1 MIKVINMANFK
12 GIFTAQLTPFDK
24 NDKINDA
31 ALEKLIKHNI
41 DMGVSGFYV
50 GGSTAE
56 AFHMTAD
63 ERKYL
68 LEAVKSVA
76 KDKTIIAHI
85 GTLNQNEAIDLAKH
99 AEKVGA
105 DAISS
110 VAPFYYKMTFN
121 EIKDYY
127 YSVAES
133 VNIPMLVYN
142 FPMNTG
148 VTMTMKEFDQFF
160 ENDKFLGFK
169 HTSSDFF
176 TLERV
181 KAKYPEKIAL
191 NGFDEMFLGGIVMGA
206 DGGIGSTYNFMANK
220 FVKIMEL
227 VKEGKIEEA
236 REIQHDIN
244 KVVETLF
251 SIELMPAQKEVLNQ
265 LGFDF
270 GNCRKPFRE
279 LTTEEKK
286 IIEKEILPLL

>member
-1 MIKVINMANFK
+1 MANFK
-12 GIFTAQLTPFDK
+12 GVFTAQLTPFDK
-24 NDKINDA
+24 NNKINDS
-31 ALEKLIKHNI
+31 ALEKLIKYNI
-41 DMGVSGFYV
+41 EMGVSGFYV

-68 LEAVKSVA
+68 LEAVRAFA

-85 GTLNQNEAIDLAKH
+85 GSLNETESIDLAKH

-110 VAPFYYKMTFN
+110 VAPFYYKMTFS

-127 YSVAES
+127 FGVAES
-133 VNIPMLVYN
+133 VDIPMFVYN

-227 VKEGKIEEA
+227 VKDGKIAEA

-251 SIELMPAQKEVLNQ
+251 SIELLPAQKEVLNQ

-279 LTTEEKK
+279 LTHEEKK
-286 IIEKEILPLL
+286 IIEKEIIPLL

>member
-1 MIKVINMANFK
+1 MANFK

-24 NDKINDA
+24 NNKINDA
-31 ALEKLIKHNI
+31 ALEKLIKYNI

-68 LEAVKSVA
+68 LEAVRSVA
-76 KDKTIIAHI
+76 KEKTIIAHI
-85 GTLNQNEAIDLAKH
+85 GSLNEAEAIDLAKH

-127 YSVAES
+127 FGVSDS
-133 VNIPMLVYN
+133 VNIPMFVYN

-181 KAKYPEKIAL
+181 KAKYPGKIAL

-206 DGGIGSTYNFMANK
+206 DGGVGSTYNFMANK

-227 VKEGKIEEA
+227 VKENKIAEA

>member
-1 MIKVINMANFK
+1 MANFK

-31 ALEKLIKHNI
+31 ALEKLIKYNI
-41 DMGVSGFYV
+41 EMGVSGFYV

-85 GTLNQNEAIDLAKH
+85 GSLNEAEAIDLAKH

-127 YSVAES
+127 YGVAES

-160 ENDKFLGFK
+160 VSDKFLGFK

-181 KAKYPEKIAL
+181 KAKYPDKIAL

-227 VKEGKIEEA
+227 VKNGNIAEA

-279 LTTEEKK
+279 LTNEEKK
-286 IIEKEILPLL
+286 IIEKEIMPLL

>member
-1 MIKVINMANFK
+1 MANFK
-12 GIFTAQLTPFDK
+12 GVFTAQLTPFDK

-56 AFHMTAD
+56 AFHMSAD

-68 LEAVKSVA
+68 LEAVRAVA

-85 GTLNQNEAIDLAKH
+85 GALNQAEAIDLAKH

-127 YSVAES
+127 YGVAES
-133 VNIPMLVYN
+133 VNIPMFVYN

-191 NGFDEMFLGGIVMGA
+191 NGFDEMFLGGIAMGA

-220 FVKIMEL
+220 FVRIMDL
-227 VKEGKIEEA
+227 VKEGNIAEA

>member
-1 MIKVINMANFK
+1 MANFK
-12 GIFTAQLTPFDK
+12 GLFTAQLTPFDK
-24 NDKINDA
+24 NNKINDA
-31 ALEKLIKHNI
+31 ALEKLIKYNI
-41 DMGVSGFYV
+41 DMGVTGFYV
-50 GGSTAE
+50 CGSTAE

-63 ERKYL
+63 ERKYV
-68 LEAVKSVA
+68 LEAVRTFA
-76 KDKTIIAHI
+76 KDKTIIAHV
-85 GTLNQNEAIDLAKH
+85 GSLNEAEAIDLAQH

-127 YSVAES
+127 YTVAES
-133 VNIPMLVYN
+133 VHIPMLVYN
-142 FPMNTG
+142 FPMYTG

-220 FVKIMEL
+220 FASIMEL
-227 VKEGKIEEA
+227 VKEGKIPEA

-279 LTTEEKK
+279 LTLDEKK
-286 IIEKEILPLL
+286 IIEKEIMPLIR

>member
-1 MIKVINMANFK
+1 MANFK

-24 NDKINDA
+24 NNKINDA

-41 DMGVSGFYV
+41 NMGVSGFYV
-50 GGSTAE
+50 GGTTAE
-56 AFHMTAD
+56 AFLMTAD

-76 KDKTIIAHI
+76 EDKTIIAHI
-85 GTLNQNEAIDLAKH
+85 GSLNEAEAIDLAKH

-105 DAISS
+105 NAISS
-110 VAPFYYKMTFN
+110 VAPFYYKFTFN

-127 YSVAES
+127 YRIAES

-148 VTMTMKEFDQFF
+148 VTMTMKELDQFF
-160 ENDKFLGFK
+160 TSDKFFGLK

-176 TLERV
+176 TLEQV
-181 KAKYPEKIAL
+181 KAKYPDKIAL

-227 VKEGKIEEA
+227 VKDCNIAEA
-236 REIQHDIN
+236 QKIQHDIN

-251 SIELMPAQKEVLNQ
+251 RIELMPAQKEVLNQ

-279 LTTEEKK
+279 LTCEEKK
-286 IIEKEILPLL
+286 TIEKEILPLL

>member
-1 MIKVINMANFK
+1 MANFK

-24 NDKINDA
+24 NNKINDT

-41 DMGVSGFYV
+41 NMGVSGFYV
-50 GGSTAE
+50 GGTTAE
-56 AFHMTAD
+56 AFLMTAD

-76 KDKTIIAHI
+76 EDKTIIAHI
-85 GTLNQNEAIDLAKH
+85 GSLNEAEAIDLAKH

-110 VAPFYYKMTFN
+110 VAPFYYKFTFN

-127 YSVAES
+127 YRIAES

-148 VTMTMKEFDQFF
+148 VTMTMKELDQFF
-160 ENDKFLGFK
+160 TSDKFFGLK

-176 TLERV
+176 TLEQV
-181 KAKYPEKIAL
+181 KAKYPDKITL
-191 NGFDEMFLGGIVMGA
+191 NGFDEMFLGGLVMGA

-227 VKEGKIEEA
+227 VKDCNIAEA
-236 REIQHDIN
+236 QKIQHDIN

-251 SIELMPAQKEVLNQ
+251 RIELMPAQKEVLNQ

-279 LTTEEKK
+279 LTLDEKK
-286 IIEKEILPLL
+286 TIEKEILPLL

>member
-1 MIKVINMANFK
+1 MANFK

-68 LEAVKSVA
+68 LEAVRAIA

-85 GTLNQNEAIDLAKH
+85 GTLNQKEAIDLAKH

-127 YSVAES
+127 FGVADS
-133 VNIPMLVYN
+133 VNIPMFVYN

-148 VTMTMKEFDQFF
+148 VTMTIKEFDQFF

-220 FVKIMEL
+220 FVKIIEL

-286 IIEKEILPLL
+286 IVEKEILPLL